1 MTERY
6 LLDTNALSQLIRD
19 PRGNVG
25 MRLRQVG
32 DSNVFTSIVVACE
45 LRYGARKR
53 NSALLSERIDRV
65 LSSIHVAPLES
76 GVDVCYAQIR
86 QELESAGRSI
96 GANDLLIAA
105 HALEQSATL
114 VTDNVDE
121 FRRMPGLQIDNWV
134 RG

>member
-1 MTERY
+1 
-6 LLDTNALSQLIRD
+6 
-19 PRGNVG
+19 

-121 FRRMPGLQIDNWV
+121 FRRVPGLQIDNW
-134 RG
+134 GPG

>member
-114 VTDNVDE
+114 ITDNVDE
-121 FRRMPGLQIDNWV
+121 FRRVPGLQIDDWV

>member
-76 GVDVCYAQIR
+76 GVDVYYAQIR

-121 FRRMPGLQIDNWV
+121 FRRVPGLQIDNWV

>member
-114 VTDNVDE
+114 ITDNVDE
-121 FRRMPGLQIDNWV
+121 FRRVPGLQIDNWV

>member
-121 FRRMPGLQIDNWV
+121 FRRVPGLQIDNWV

>member
-134 RG
+134 PG

>member
-121 FRRMPGLQIDNWV
+121 FRRVPGLQIDDWV